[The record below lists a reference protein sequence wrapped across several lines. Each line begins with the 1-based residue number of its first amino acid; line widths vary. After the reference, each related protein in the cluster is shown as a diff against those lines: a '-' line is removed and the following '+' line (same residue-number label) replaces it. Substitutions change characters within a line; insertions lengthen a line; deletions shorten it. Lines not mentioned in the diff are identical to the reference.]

1 MLGPKEKKRESC
13 GGEGSSALN
22 WPEEGKKKMTKG
34 EGDRNDEGWVCQL
47 QK

>member
-13 GGEGSSALN
+13 GGEGSSALS
-22 WPEEGKKKMTKG
+22 WPEEGKKMTKG